1 MIQKCSLFAVLN
13 EFFKEPIKIHFIREI
28 SREINLAHT
37 SVKKHIDVLYKEN
50 LISKKQN
57 KPFSGY
63 IANRENEKFILYKR
77 AFNLISLE
85 QIISEI
91 KEKISPKA
99 IVLFGSYEKGEDIEN
114 SDIDIL
120 LISKVKKDL
129 DFTKYE
135 KQLKRQV
142 HIIIV
147 EKLKDLDLQLRTNV
161 KKGIIIEGELNE

>member
-13 EFFKEPIKIHFIREI
+13 EFFKEPTRIHFIREI

-37 SVKKHIDVLYKEN
+37 SIKRHIDTLLKESF
-50 LISKKQN
+50 IQKKKSN
-57 KPFSGY
+57 PFDGY

-85 QIISEI
+85 QVILEI
-91 KEKISPKA
+91 KDKISPKV
-99 IVLFGSYEKGEDIEN
+99 IVLFGSYEKGEDIEG

-120 LISKVKKDL
+120 LISKVKKNL
-129 DFTKYE
+129 DFSKYE
-135 KQLKRQV
+135 KQLKRQI
-142 HIIIV
+142 HMTTI
-147 EKLKDLDLQLRTNV
+147 ENLKELDFSLRNNV